1 MAEKKQEKNNQPEIE
16 EKTTVVKKPTGK
28 KKAGVKTTQKGR
40 VYITS
45 TFNNTL
51 VAVTNEQGDVIS
63 WGSSGGSGF
72 KGTRKSTPY
81 AAGIAMENAAKKAIA
96 KGIESVDI
104 FVKGPGSGRDS
115 ALRAIKTV
123 GLSILSI
130 ADITPIPHNGPRAKK
145 KRRV

>member
-1 MAEKKQEKNNQPEIE
+1 MGKKKEKEEEKKVE
-16 EKTTVVKKPTGK
+16 VKKPQKESPK
-28 KKAGVKTTQKGR
+28 KKGGIKVSQKGR

-51 VAVTNEQGDVIS
+51 VTVTNDNGDVIS

-81 AAGIAMENAAKKAIA
+81 AASVAMENAAKKAIA
-96 KGIESVDI
+96 KGIESVDV
-104 FVKGPGSGRDS
+104 FVKGPGGGRDS
-115 ALRAIKTV
+115 ALRAIKAV
-123 GLSILSI
+123 GLSIMSI
-130 ADITPIPHNGPRAKK
+130 SDVTPIPHNGPRAKN